1 MTGAC
6 GVEAVKGES
15 MIYQTMG
22 DRIKLALEMR
32 NMKQKE
38 LAKRVGMTEVTISRY
53 ITGDREPKA
62 DAIIAICN
70 ALCVSADWLLGMTR
84 KETS

>member
-6 GVEAVKGES
+6 GGEAVKGKI

-53 ITGDREPKA
+53 VTGDREPKA

-70 ALCVSADWLLGMTR
+70 ALCVSSDWLLGLTR
-84 KETS
+84 KETP

>member
-1 MTGAC
+1 
-6 GVEAVKGES
+6 

-53 ITGDREPKA
+53 VTGDREPKA

-84 KETS
+84 KEAQQ

>member
-1 MTGAC
+1 
-6 GVEAVKGES
+6 

-53 ITGDREPKA
+53 VTGDREPKG
-62 DAIIAICN
+62 D
-70 ALCVSADWLLGMTR
+70 
-84 KETS
+84 

>member
-6 GVEAVKGES
+6 EVEAVKEEN

-53 ITGDREPKA
+53 VTGDREPKA

-84 KETS
+84 KETN

>member
-6 GVEAVKGES
+6 GVEAVKEKS

-53 ITGDREPKA
+53 VTGDREPKA

-84 KETS
+84 KETN

>member
-1 MTGAC
+1 
-6 GVEAVKGES
+6 

-22 DRIKLALEMR
+22 DRIKIALEMR

-53 ITGDREPKA
+53 VTGDREPKA

-70 ALCVSADWLLGMTR
+70 ALCVSADWLLGMTQ
-84 KETS
+84 KEATP